1 MFRHAAFLAF
11 TALPATAQTV
21 ISDLN
26 GDGLAERFTLI
37 DRDGTVDLLIDR
49 TGDAPVLANDI
60 AWSGSIGQKPDLE
73 LAPNG
78 SVVLV
83 SMNES
88 VSRSRWHLALTIAFR
103 DGRYVIAGYTYD
115 WYDTLDPAIGG
126 TCDLNLLTGRG
137 TLQKGQGPK
146 TNVRTALRAIPV
158 TDFRDDRPIPPV
170 CDVD

>member
-1 MFRHAAFLAF
+1 MFRLAAFLAF

-88 VSRSRWHLALTIAFR
+88 VSRSRWR
-103 DGRYVIAGYTYD
+103 
-115 WYDTLDPAIGG
+115 
-126 TCDLNLLTGRG
+126 C
-137 TLQKGQGPK
+137 
-146 TNVRTALRAIPV
+146 RA
-158 TDFRDDRPIPPV
+158 TS
-170 CDVD
+170 CST